1 MSALIFTKPPEREN
15 MWVIGGYSGYADAL
29 NDTYAAFIV

>member
-15 MWVIGGYSGYADAL
+15 MWIIGGYTGYADAL